1 MSTGMT
7 IDDDDFVSWDG
18 DLTDMWKVR
27 AKNEIFAYALEANAA
42 FHQAKVQL
50 VLKRAQVG
58 RENLT
63 EDERSILERT
73 PSTISPDDP
82 DDARMRKHLVL
93 RRDLILKK
101 RQEAQFDE
109 IMQRTQGGVDVTPV
123 PAPAP
128 APVAGD
134 SGNNGNNDVTGP
146 TSQSAVNLAMLE
158 ALQ

>member
-1 MSTGMT
+1 MHGKTWRGMK
-7 IDDDDFVSWDG
+7 F
-18 DLTDMWKVR
+18 M
-27 AKNEIFAYALEANAA
+27 
-42 FHQAKVQL
+42 H
-50 VLKRAQVG
+50 VLWRPELQF
-58 RENLT
+58 T
-63 EDERSILERT
+63 EDERVILGLTLPTVT
-73 PSTISPDDP
+73 PEDADE
-82 DDARMRKHLVL
+82 ARMRQHLIL
-93 RRDLILKK
+93 CRDLILIK

-109 IMQRTQGGVDVTPV
+109 LMQRMQGGASVSPV

>member
-1 MSTGMT
+1 MSASTT
-7 IDDDDFVSWDG
+7 FDDDAIVSWDG
-18 DLTDMWKVR
+18 ILADAWKDMAR
-27 AKNEIFAYALEANAA
+27 NEIYARAMEARAA
-42 FHQAKVQL
+42 IHLAQVQML
-50 VLKRAQVG
+50 IKRAQVG
-58 RENLT
+58 EGHLT
-63 EDERSILERT
+63 EDERVILGLTLPTVT
-73 PSTISPDDP
+73 PEDADE
-82 DDARMRKHLVL
+82 ARMRQHLIL
-93 RRDLILKK
+93 CRDLILIK

-109 IMQRTQGGVDVTPV
+109 LMQRMQGGASVSPV